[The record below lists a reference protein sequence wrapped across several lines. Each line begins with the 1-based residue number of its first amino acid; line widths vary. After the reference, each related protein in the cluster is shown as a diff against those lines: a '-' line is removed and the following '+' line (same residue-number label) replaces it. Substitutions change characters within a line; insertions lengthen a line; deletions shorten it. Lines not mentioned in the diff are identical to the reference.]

1 MVFNWSVYKSSDIS
15 TLENE
20 PEEEEE
26 GGVPR
31 PTPHHGLVSGKIKSG
46 GVRGAGGGEEEEVRR
61 RVSVGA
67 GRGPIKCERR
77 GADGG
82 ES

>member
-1 MVFNWSVYKSSDIS
+1 MVIFRELCGGFYLIQVCLYLRVIFNRSVCKSSDIS

-26 GGVPR
+26 RGGGGVPR

-46 GVRGAGGGEEEEVRR
+46 GVRGPEGGKRKR
-61 RVSVGA
+61 
-67 GRGPIKCERR
+67 
-77 GADGG
+77 
-82 ES
+82 